1 MTRSRFGF
9 SSKVYPGLAK
19 LVEETGELVHVL
31 SRVIA
36 TDGGPFDF
44 DGNLHQ
50 HKVQNEIADVFAAAR
65 FFIEENGLESDYINK
80 RAEEK
85 LILFRGWK
93 NSNK

>member
-1 MTRSRFGF
+1 MTRSKFGL

-19 LVEETGELVHVL
+19 LIEETGELAHVL

-50 HKVQNEIADVFAAAR
+50 HKVQNEIADVFAAAK
-65 FFIEENGLESDYINK
+65 FFVEENGLNDGYINK
-80 RAEEK
+80 RAGEK

-93 NSNK
+93 NSSK